1 MSNVIYKVIYRSN
14 NVLTHYERFNSKTK
28 AKNILKDY
36 ADKFNLMRSTNDY
49 YVCTNDCPPSISIE
63 IEEEEKNPK
72 PSKILTIQEYKE
84 LLENYENERAIRQ
97 SNYRFKDA

>member
-1 MSNVIYKVIYRSN
+1 MSNVIYKVVYRSKG
-14 NVLTHYERFNSKTK
+14 VLTHYERFNSKTK

-36 ADKFNLMRSTNDY
+36 AEKFRLMQSTNDY
-49 YVCTNDCPPSISIE
+49 YVCTNDCPPTISIE

-72 PSKILTIQEYKE
+72 YPIITIAEYKE
-84 LLENYENERAIRQ
+84 LLENYENERIIRE